1 MIKFDFNQSVGLP
14 LETNLLDEMQQS
26 WSIFNSLGSLVGD
39 LSIISGCIVTG
50 TTVSDGV
57 VFINNELLPF
67 KGGAVQSKVII
78 SETKTA
84 LEFEDGNAHDVI
96 TKRIATFGVATTSW
110 NWSDFKRGF
119 ETKLIQGELDKKEDK
134 TTITA
139 LLARITALEARP
151 ASNIPIGMIAIWG
164 QPVASIPSGWSPYE
178 PLKGRIPIGLDTS
191 TPPFDTLLG
200 YGGSQKHTMTIAE
213 MPPHT
218 HDIQGSND
226 DNGGQGDFCNT
237 SPNQQNLGTKT
248 KSAGSGQA
256 FDIMN
261 PYRVVHFIIYT
272 G

>member
-67 KGGAVQSKVII
+67 KGGAIQSKVII
-78 SETKTA
+78 TETKTA

-96 TKRIATFGVATTSW
+96 TKRIATFGVATASW

-164 QPVASIPSGWSPYE
+164 QPVAQIPAGWIPYE
-178 PLKGRIPIGLDTS
+178 PLKGRLPIGLDTS
-191 TPPFDTLLG
+191 NPLFDTLLK
-200 YGGSQKHTMTIAE
+200 YDGSATHTNTIAE
-213 MPPHT
+213 MAEHD
-218 HDIQGSND
+218 HDIPVQSNNAAGGGSERTVKGD
-226 DNGGQGDFCNT
+226 STVYVKSKKSGGGQPY
-237 SPNQQNLGTKT
+237 S
-248 KSAGSGQA
+248 
-256 FDIMN
+256 IMN
-261 PYRVVHFIIYT
+261 PYRVVHFIQYV